1 MQHSTVLVALTQHS
15 YRSKRCQKLVAVKS
29 ILACYFSLKGLRK
42 RSEIPFLT
50 TVMSRIL
57 RTRKK
62 FYNTGESRYISYVA
76 ELCCKIVQGYVQKL
90 SLFKGPYYRRVKLLL
105 GKLDIAFITQQGQH

>member
-1 MQHSTVLVALTQHS
+1 MS
-15 YRSKRCQKLVAVKS
+15 KLVAVKS

-50 TVMSRIL
+50 IVMSRIL

-76 ELCCKIVQGYVQKL
+76 GLFCKIVQGYVQKL
-90 SLFKGPYYRRVKLLL
+90 SLSKGPYYRRVKLLL